1 MEAPFVAVEH
11 LVEGAL
17 RREPAAERLLYER
30 HAPPIRRF
38 VGGFIRNA
46 HDAADVVQETFAR
59 AFRSLHTLGQP
70 AEFAP
75 WIHGIARN
83 VCLESLKR
91 DRRSRSLTAPT
102 NEVTLTPEHELIGRE
117 VLASVER
124 SLSALSPT
132 RRELLL
138 LRVTNGLSY
147 DEIARRTGCSV
158 SKAKVEVHRARRA
171 ILGALD
177 ARETTNG
184 RVYRWVANG
193 IVALGAALLFGG
205 HAVAP
210 PVSPAPRA
218 NTNMVSELLA
228 SFSMD
233 PDVLACTE
241 PDALCRMPEMSW
253 TAPPAMCSL
262 DDAVTM
268 SVLSP

>member
-1 MEAPFVAVEH
+1 MEAPFVTVEH

-17 RREPAAERLLYER
+17 RRDPAAERLLYER

-38 VGGFIRNA
+38 VSGFMRDA
-46 HDAADVVQETFAR
+46 HDVADAVQETFVR
-59 AFRSLHTLGQP
+59 AFRSLHTLVRP

-91 DRRSRSLTAPT
+91 NRRIRSLVVPT
-102 NEVTLTPEHELIGRE
+102 NGAALTPEHELIGRE
-117 VLASVER
+117 VLACVER
-124 SLSALSPT
+124 SLALLSPT

-147 DEIARRTGCSV
+147 DEIARQKGCSV
-158 SKAKVEVHRARRA
+158 AKAKVEVHRARRA
-171 ILGALD
+171 IQNALE
-177 ARETTNG
+177 AREPTAG
-184 RVYRWVANG
+184 RVVRWLTHVVA
-193 IVALGAALLFGG
+193 VTSVALLFGG
-205 HAVAP
+205 HAT
-210 PVSPAPRA
+210 APRNA
-218 NTNMVSELLA
+218 GSPTMLA
-228 SFSMD
+228 PFSIE
-233 PDVLACTE
+233 PSTLSCLE

-253 TAPPAMCSL
+253 IAPAAMCSL